1 MTTIEEIRQILKETA
16 KAQAKLEK
24 AQVRLMDTQER
35 QAKEY
40 EKRWKEQEKRQ
51 LAEEKRRVAKEKKRE
66 EEEEKKR
73 LAEEKRWK
81 EEEKRR
87 REEEKKR
94 LAEEKRWKEEEKKR
108 LAEEKRREEQEEKRW
123 KERGKERE
131 IAKQRLHRL
140 ERIQEIAS
148 KKSEQHLE
156 QLKRRMNQFVG
167 GWDNRWG
174 RFIECLVKWSV
185 VRLLKIRGIIIDRV
199 RQRVTDKTSPQSRWE
214 IDVLA
219 ENSKLMV
226 AIEAKHYLTKSD
238 VDEAIERFKK
248 FKQDY
253 KDGSGKVLYGGVGY
267 LDCEEK
273 IDKYAERRGLF
284 VFRSIGDSAVITNEE
299 NFKPKA
305 L

>member
-16 KAQAKLEK
+16 KAQTRLLE
-24 AQVRLMDTQER
+24 TQEK
-35 QAKEY
+35 QAKEH
-40 EKRWKEQEKRQ
+40 EKRWQ
-51 LAEEKRRVAKEKKRE
+51 
-66 EEEEKKR
+66 
-73 LAEEKRWK
+73 

-87 REEEKKR
+87 
-94 LAEEKRWKEEEKKR
+94 
-108 LAEEKRREEQEEKRW
+108 QERS
-123 KERGKERE
+123 KERE

-148 KKSEQHLE
+148 KKSEEHLE

-199 RQRVTDKTSPQSRWE
+199 RQRVTDKTRPQPRWE

-273 IDKYAERRGLF
+273 IDKYAERKGLF
-284 VFRSIGDSAVITNEE
+284 VFRSVGDSAVIINEE
-299 NFKPKA
+299 TFKPKA